1 MLGHLNSHDKLI
13 KTIIID
19 GSIEERRKQGRTNR
33 GKVKCR
39 DIRGS

>member
-19 GSIEERRKQGRTNR
+19 GSIEEESKEELIEEKLNVVT
-33 GKVKCR
+33 
-39 DIRGS
+39 